1 MARKM
6 DTEKKRAELER
17 MKEKMGI
24 KEDPLTQKTIYSSL
38 NTKKDV
44 ISAPPMPATKVP
56 QENFA
61 DVD

>member
-24 KEDPLTQKTIYSSL
+24 KDDPLTQKTIYSSL
-38 NTKKDV
+38 STKKEV
-44 ISAPPMPATKVP
+44 ISAPPVPATQTKP
-56 QENFA
+56 ANIA